1 MQIHEIAG
9 KAVRLEKLSEDEALG
24 ILNLPDENLPELLD
38 EVFAIRKKYKG
49 MRVGIQLLSNA
60 RSGNCT
66 EDCAYCAQGSSA
78 QSEIETYKH
87 IPYDRIAA
95 HGKLVDDKK
104 LSRHCIGLSGISF
117 TDGEI
122 DELCRTIRGLKAASP
137 AAICCSIG
145 FLTREQARRLREAGV
160 DRVNHNLNTSRA
172 HYPAI
177 CGTHSYDERL
187 ANIKMLQE
195 TGFEICCG
203 GIVGLGERATDIT
216 AMFFDIQAIHPAS
229 VPVNFLIPLKGTAL
243 ENTGT
248 GCLTPEYCLKVLSL
262 ARLLLPQSDIRCAA
276 GREIYLKGR
285 EAELF
290 RVVDSIFASGYLT
303 AGGQSVDDAIR
314 LVQECGFEYAVD
326 SADLPHTGQD
336 KNQ

>member
-1 MQIHEIAG
+1 MS
-9 KAVRLEKLSEDEALG
+9 RDEALW
-24 ILNLPDENLPELLD
+24 ILNLPDEKLPELLD
-38 EVFAIRKKYKG
+38 EVFVIRKKYKG
-49 MRVGIQLLSNA
+49 LRVGIQLLSNA

-66 EDCAYCAQGSSA
+66 EDCAYCAQSGGA
-78 QSEIETYKH
+78 QSDIETYKL
-87 IPYDRIAA
+87 IPYDRIAE
-95 HGKLVDDKK
+95 HGKLAGSKK

-122 DELCRTIRGLKAASP
+122 DELCRYIRGLKAASA

-160 DRVNHNLNTSRA
+160 DRINHNLNTSRA

-187 ANIKMLQE
+187 ANIQMLQE

-203 GIVGLGERATDIT
+203 GIIGLGESAADI
-216 AMFFDIQAIHPAS
+216 AALFFDIQAIRPAS

-248 GCLTPEYCLKVLSL
+248 THLTPEYCLKVLSL

-276 GREIYLKGR
+276 GREIYLKGH
-285 EAELF
+285 EAALF

-303 AGGQSVDDAIR
+303 AGGQSVDEAIR
-314 LVQECGFEYAVD
+314 LVQECGFEYAVE
-326 SADLPHTGQD
+326 SADLPVAG
-336 KNQ
+336 